1 MGSNLQCEGQ
11 GRHRGAFVQEVV
23 DKHRASLV
31 VQGGCCSHQGIA
43 ERVPVCRSDKHPA
56 RAMAWRV
63 CSSVSVQGLGSQ
75 KEGGFFF
82 WDLCFSPKVV
92 LLVLDLWVWWGG
104 GVRTNQNMP
113 WLPGHLLQ
121 DLPLRKDMPQQCWW
135 SNLVV
140 RSSIRPSFPSS
151 KTTMTHR
158 GQWL

>member
-43 ERVPVCRSDKHPA
+43 ERVHVCKTSCKRD
-56 RAMAWRV
+56 
-63 CSSVSVQGLGSQ
+63 GLASLFLCIGPRTWEP
-75 KEGGFFF
+75 KGGGVLLLGTFFF
-82 WDLCFSPKVV
+82 SQTCASCSGSLG
-92 LLVLDLWVWWGG
+92 LVG

-121 DLPLRKDMPQQCWW
+121 DLPPGKICLSNVGGATWW
-135 SNLVV
+135 SEV
-140 RSSIRPSFPSS
+140 R
-151 KTTMTHR
+151 
-158 GQWL
+158 